1 MRESKQWKENIM
13 SVNEQEVAAM
23 RERLRRRQEE
33 RRALADIDALARI
46 VSASRRPETIGIIV
60 PIEEARDFAEFQK
73 ARNSRGNW
81 VEPAVMAVAV
91 LGMLAVSILNA

>member
-1 MRESKQWKENIM
+1 M

-23 RERLRRRQEE
+23 RERLRMRQEE

-46 VSASRRPETIGIIV
+46 VSASRRPETIGVIV

-73 ARNSRGNW
+73 ARRNSMLFRLIS
-81 VEPAVMAVAV
+81 MAGSLSNSGHHTIAKKQR
-91 LGMLAVSILNA
+91 AE